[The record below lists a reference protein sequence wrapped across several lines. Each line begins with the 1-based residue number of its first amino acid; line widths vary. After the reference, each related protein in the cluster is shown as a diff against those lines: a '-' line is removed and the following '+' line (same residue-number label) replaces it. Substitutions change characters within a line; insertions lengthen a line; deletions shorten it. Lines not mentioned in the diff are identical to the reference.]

1 MEYLYALII
10 VASTLWNN
18 KHDNNIPYF
27 EVNAIF
33 KTYLECND
41 KIVSIHDYYLA
52 KDIRRKDSVKRKPS
66 FIKDKNNAKV
76 LKYSHNNNIFYAS
89 CKKILE

>member
-10 VASTLWNN
+10 VANTLWNN

-41 KIVSIHDYYLA
+41 KIVDSQFIHRILSFKSYQKGLPFLLYSSSLFFHL
-52 KDIRRKDSVKRKPS
+52 SLPS
-66 FIKDKNNAKV
+66 
-76 LKYSHNNNIFYAS
+76 LR
-89 CKKILE
+89 CL